1 MSAPSTESLC
11 DRVNLELDKVK
22 TWLDCN
28 RLCLN
33 VSKTC
38 YQLYTKRSIE
48 ISLDIKI
55 NDTTILR
62 ANSVKFLGVM
72 VDEQLSFKRH
82 IENIARKLAV
92 GIGFLFRGREVLGRK
107 ELILLYNT
115 LLLPHL
121 NYCSLV
127 WGINYPTNL
136 HRLHILQKRA
146 VRVIL
151 GLGYNDPVKH
161 IFCELGI
168 SPIREL
174 IEKKVFDDDLQN

>member
-1 MSAPSTESLC
+1 MLSVIYE
-11 DRVNLELDKVK
+11 E
-22 TWLDCN
+22 
-28 RLCLN
+28 
-33 VSKTC
+33 
-38 YQLYTKRSIE
+38 SIE

-82 IENIARKLAV
+82 IESIARKLAV
-92 GIGFLFRGREVLGRK
+92 GIGFLYRGREVLGRK

-136 HRLHILQKRA
+136 HRLQILQKRA

-161 IFCELGI
+161 IFLQTGYI
-168 SPIREL
+168 PYQGTHR
-174 IEKKVFDDDLQN
+174 KKVFDDDLQN